1 MEPLG
6 SERHRRWPGWVSFR
20 EKANQSK
27 HASTNYPK
35 SLSHTGYTKRPRR
48 ESNPHL
54 RFRKPPFYP
63 LNYGDAS
70 ESQKEEVRR
79 MKGKNPEIRFSIADC
94 KQWLS
99 ARSRLLK

>member
-1 MEPLG
+1 MRAGSHKLSPAGMEQLG
-6 SERHRRWPGWVSFR
+6 SERHRPWPVRVSFR

-27 HASTNYPK
+27 CASTNYPK

-63 LNYGDAS
+63 LNYGDN
-70 ESQKEEVRR
+70 ESV
-79 MKGKNPEIRFSIADC
+79 KNRLIELSWAICDTWLKRF
-94 KQWLS
+94 
-99 ARSRLLK
+99 